1 MSKFRQNKSKE
12 VPEVS
17 TASLPDIVFIVL
29 AFFVT
34 VSSMKQSDLKV
45 EVTKPTGK
53 EIIQLDKNEAIDYIN
68 AGIPKNKAFG
78 TTARLQLDDQIVPNF
93 LKIREFIELKRTPR
107 SQLENDKATV
117 AIIADKDDVDMNII
131 DKIENELRE
140 VDALRINYSTQ
151 KESLNR

>member
-78 TTARLQLDDQIVPNF
+78 KTARLQLDDQIVPNF
-93 LKIREFIELKRTPR
+93 VEIRTFIKIKREER
-107 SQLENDKATV
+107 SQLKSDKATV
-117 AIIADKDDVDMNII
+117 AIIADKDDVDMDII
-131 DKIENELRE
+131 DKIENELRN

>member
-68 AGIPKNKAFG
+68 VGIPKNKAFG

-93 LKIREFIELKRTPR
+93 VEIRTFIKIKREER
-107 SQLENDKATV
+107 SQLKSDKATV
-117 AIIADKDDVDMNII
+117 AIIADKDNVDMDII
-131 DKIENELRE
+131 DKIENELRN

>member
-68 AGIPKNKAFG
+68 VGIPKNKAVG

-93 LKIREFIELKRTPR
+93 VEIRTFIKIKREER
-107 SQLENDKATV
+107 SQLKSDKATV
-117 AIIADKDDVDMNII
+117 AIIADKNDVDMDII
-131 DKIENELRE
+131 DKIENELRN